1 MAELFEIDRFMD
13 ASGKVDLS
21 DIDWTEV
28 PKYPMTPE
36 ALRTLRYFMTTE
48 SSTFFYVKALMKTK
62 AAILEPD
69 LAPFL
74 CVCMYEEDF
83 HGRAFRKFM
92 EAYGEKVPADY
103 RATMFN
109 SRGIVKRIDEIGQT
123 VLSRVFPD
131 GWPAVHMIWG
141 VVQEFT
147 TYNGYIALIER
158 TGHPILATI
167 CQRIMKQE
175 MKHFAFYRDQAYKRL
190 VNNPAAQRLTSEALK
205 IGWTPVGEGMCSKED
220 VHHAQYPIGP
230 VGVPTES
237 HLFFNQMVMKYT
249 KYPQAAKEFLRFMM
263 EQEQF
268 DPWLTAAGGYVAPP
282 LADYA
287 KASIWTSDPKHTPYR
302 DCVKNLRPAGYAG
315 KLGYASAGAAADFIV
330 TNMVAEAA
338 SGSKTPKEAA
348 ERAQK
353 RAERY
358 YKV

>member
-21 DIDWTEV
+21 DIDWAEV

-36 ALRTLRYFMTTE
+36 ALRTLRYFMQTE
-48 SSTFFYVKALMKTK
+48 GSTFFYVKALMKTK

-74 CVCMYEEDF
+74 CVWMYEEEF

-92 EAYGEKVPADY
+92 EAYGEKVPEDY
-103 RATMFN
+103 RAQMF
-109 SRGIVKRIDEIGQT
+109 STRGIGERIDEIGQT

-190 VNNPAAQRLTSEALK
+190 VNNPRAQRLTTEALK
-205 IGWTPVGEGMCSKED
+205 IGWTPVGEGMCRKED
-220 VHHAQYPIGP
+220 VHHAIRW
-230 VGVPTES
+230 
-237 HLFFNQMVMKYT
+237 LFDGKNGDAIDKVDRKMREMPGLEWFDLFRKYVT
-249 KYPQAAKEFLRFMM
+249 KHNLEPAPDSWFPRPRSEFTKSVVAATSRPKGS
-263 EQEQF
+263 
-268 DPWLTAAGGYVAPP
+268 ASNGGDGTRPLPP
-282 LADYA
+282 
-287 KASIWTSDPKHTPYR
+287 P
-302 DCVKNLRPAGYAG
+302 
-315 KLGYASAGAAADFIV
+315 
-330 TNMVAEAA
+330 E
-338 SGSKTPKEAA
+338 
-348 ERAQK
+348 
-353 RAERY
+353 
-358 YKV
+358 

>member
-1 MAELFEIDRFMD
+1 MAELFDIDRFMD
-13 ASGKVDLS
+13 SSGKVDLS
-21 DIDWTEV
+21 DIDWAEV

-48 SSTFFYVKALMKTK
+48 GSTFFYVKALMKTK

-74 CVCMYEEDF
+74 CVWMYEEEF

-92 EAYGEKVPADY
+92 EAYGEKVPDDY
-103 RATMFN
+103 RATMF
-109 SRGIVKRIDEIGQT
+109 STRGIGERIDEIGQT

-190 VNNPAAQRLTSEALK
+190 VNNPRAQRLTTEALK
-205 IGWTPVGEGMCSKED
+205 IGWTPVGEGMCKKED
-220 VHHAQYPIGP
+220 VHHAIKWLFDGREGDAIDKVDRKMREMPGLEWFDLFRKYVTKHDIGP
-230 VGVPTES
+230 APDSWFPRPRSEFKKSIV
-237 HLFFNQMVMKYT
+237 
-249 KYPQAAKEFLRFMM
+249 AA
-263 EQEQF
+263 
-268 DPWLTAAGGYVAPP
+268 TAR
-282 LADYA
+282 
-287 KASIWTSDPKHTPYR
+287 PKSPS
-302 DCVKNLRPAGYAG
+302 
-315 KLGYASAGAAADFIV
+315 SANAA
-330 TNMVAEAA
+330 
-338 SGSKTPKEAA
+338 
-348 ERAQK
+348 
-353 RAERY
+353 
-358 YKV
+358 

>member
-74 CVCMYEEDF
+74 CVWMYEEEF

-92 EAYGEKVPADY
+92 QAYGEKVPDDH
-103 RATMFN
+103 RAQMF
-109 SRGIVKRIDEIGQT
+109 STRGIGERIDEIGQT

-190 VNNPAAQRLTSEALK
+190 VNNPGAQRLTTEALK
-205 IGWTPVGEGMCSKED
+205 IGWTPVGEGMCRKED
-220 VHHAQYPIGP
+220 VHHAIRWLFDGREGEAIDKVDRKMREMPGLEWFDLFRKYVTKHDLGP
-230 VGVPTES
+230 APDSWFPRPRSEFQKSIV
-237 HLFFNQMVMKYT
+237 
-249 KYPQAAKEFLRFMM
+249 AA
-263 EQEQF
+263 
-268 DPWLTAAGGYVAPP
+268 
-282 LADYA
+282 
-287 KASIWTSDPKHTPYR
+287 TSKS
-302 DCVKNLRPAGYAG
+302 KGSA
-315 KLGYASAGAAADFIV
+315 ASAI
-330 TNMVAEAA
+330 
-338 SGSKTPKEAA
+338 
-348 ERAQK
+348 
-353 RAERY
+353 
-358 YKV
+358 

>member
-74 CVCMYEEDF
+74 CVWMYEEEF

-92 EAYGEKVPADY
+92 QAYGEKVPEDH
-103 RATMFN
+103 RAQMF
-109 SRGIVKRIDEIGQT
+109 STRGIGERIDEIGQT

-190 VNNPAAQRLTSEALK
+190 VNNPGAQRLTTEALK
-205 IGWTPVGEGMCSKED
+205 IGWTPVGEGMCRKED
-220 VHHAQYPIGP
+220 VHHAIRWLFDGREGEAIDKVDRKMREMPGLEWFDLFRKYVTKHDLGP
-230 VGVPTES
+230 APDSWFPRPRSEFQKSIV
-237 HLFFNQMVMKYT
+237 
-249 KYPQAAKEFLRFMM
+249 AA
-263 EQEQF
+263 
-268 DPWLTAAGGYVAPP
+268 
-282 LADYA
+282 
-287 KASIWTSDPKHTPYR
+287 TSKS
-302 DCVKNLRPAGYAG
+302 KGSA
-315 KLGYASAGAAADFIV
+315 ASAI
-330 TNMVAEAA
+330 
-338 SGSKTPKEAA
+338 
-348 ERAQK
+348 
-353 RAERY
+353 
-358 YKV
+358 

>member
-74 CVCMYEEDF
+74 CVWMYEEEF

-92 EAYGEKVPADY
+92 QAYGEKVPDDH
-103 RATMFN
+103 RAQMF
-109 SRGIVKRIDEIGQT
+109 STRGIGERIDEIGQT

-190 VNNPAAQRLTSEALK
+190 VNNPGAQRLTTEALK
-205 IGWTPVGEGMCSKED
+205 IGWTPVGEGMCRKED
-220 VHHAQYPIGP
+220 VHHAIRWLFDGREGEAIDKVDRKMREMPGLEWFDLFRKYVTKHDLGP
-230 VGVPTES
+230 APDSWFPRPRSEFQKSIV
-237 HLFFNQMVMKYT
+237 
-249 KYPQAAKEFLRFMM
+249 AA
-263 EQEQF
+263 
-268 DPWLTAAGGYVAPP
+268 
-282 LADYA
+282 
-287 KASIWTSDPKHTPYR
+287 TSKPKGS
-302 DCVKNLRPAGYAG
+302 A
-315 KLGYASAGAAADFIV
+315 ASAI
-330 TNMVAEAA
+330 
-338 SGSKTPKEAA
+338 
-348 ERAQK
+348 
-353 RAERY
+353 
-358 YKV
+358 